1 MAGVLDPKDGVNL
14 FGRAPGTPM
23 PPSIWAPSAIG
34 RDYGIDYLNSI
45 GKNHILFS
53 ADGTDAF
60 KFQQVGIPASGV
72 LTGQDCCKL
81 PTDVALFGGSVG
93 NFEGTVPGTDGG
105 CVDNPFRWC
114 DNLSNNDPVVLTWM
128 SKTFA
133 NMVGH
138 MAYDTQVFN
147 APNSN
152 GHTKNNAPAH
162 TAPRGLVTS

>member
-1 MAGVLDPKDGVNL
+1 
-14 FGRAPGTPM
+14 
-23 PPSIWAPSAIG
+23 
-34 RDYGIDYLNSI
+34 
-45 GKNHILFS
+45 
-53 ADGTDAF
+53 
-60 KFQQVGIPASGV
+60 V

-81 PTDVALFGGSVG
+81 ASDVSLFGGYEG

-114 DNLSNNDPVVLTWM
+114 DNLSNNDPEVLTWM

-147 APNSN
+147 STQN
-152 GHTKNNAPAH
+152 GGGHIKKNPASPKG
-162 TAPRGLVTS
+162 ASQKGAVTS